1 MVADDTFEGLGPV
14 FVGAGRAGP
23 VLGVSVEPVTVVIF
37 LTGICSDGWASRA
50 TSGARGL
57 GGLCGTAWLLRV
69 VSLMGCM
76 LSVLLLLL
84 LTVLPLAQTLG
95 APNGARPVQVGAHVA
110 GPLATN
116 LGYVG
121 DADARSRAR
130 VGADEQAGASLGR
143 AIAEIRRDV
152 QAGIERGAALE
163 GLLGDDGTPAGPLS
177 AAHGALDGRRPV
189 LVCAVFAG
197 PLGNQFGHRHT
208 AAKGGFLPLRGALS
222 SADPLLRRSHSKL
235 DTGKEREDFNKM
247 PRCATNT

>member
-1 MVADDTFEGLGPV
+1 MLALRLRRQLDGVGQETVWLRVVADHTFEGLGPV
-14 FVGAGRAGP
+14 LVGAGRAGP
-23 VLGVSVEPVTVVIF
+23 VLGVSVEPVTVVVF
-37 LTGICSDGWASRA
+37 LTGICSDGWASGA
-50 TSGARGL
+50 TSAARGL
-57 GGLCGTAWLLRV
+57 GGLCGTARLLRV
-69 VSLMGCM
+69 VSLMGCV
-76 LSVLLLLL
+76 LSVLLL

-130 VGADEQAGASLGR
+130 VGADEQAGASLGW
-143 AIAEIRRDV
+143 AVAEIRRDV

-189 LVCAVFAG
+189 LVRAVFAG

-222 SADPLLRRSHSKL
+222 SADPL
-235 DTGKEREDFNKM
+235 
-247 PRCATNT
+247 